1 MPDLGVRVSGDGSV
15 HWDDRSLYNQIPPEG
30 RGLAKIVIDCA
41 EHGCSLDEA
50 YHRTIDVI
58 AAGLGAFGPIGLV
71 AGGLLELVANWAP
84 PRATIDWSWEAQ
96 FGAYDPG
103 PQGSI
108 WGAGNEQLR
117 ATYDGLLQS
126 GKWPGSEAGVYAVLA
141 SQFSVFLNGWNAS
154 HEGPSG
160 DWTIT
165 NTNRST
171 GSDAWHQHQPAD
183 WSPMAV
189 AANWLAV
196 QGGAPSPTT
205 FHFAANAGAAVQPIS
220 GGVLGIV
227 SGGGGGSYTVNLGG
241 TTSTY
246 SGGKLVSQTGGSPT
260 STVLLVGAA
269 GLGLLALLKPALLRG
284 LLRF

>member
-1 MPDLGVRVSGDGSV
+1 MTDLGVRVSGDGSV
-15 HWDDRSLYNQIPPEG
+15 HWDDSVVYSQVPMQG
-30 RGLAKIVIDCA
+30 RAAAAVVVDCA
-41 EHGCSLDEA
+41 EHGCSLDDV
-50 YHRTIDVI
+50 YHRSLDAV
-58 AAGLGAFGPIGLV
+58 AAGLGALGPVGMV
-71 AGGLLELVANWAP
+71 AGGLVELVNHWAP

-141 SQFSVFLNGWNAS
+141 SQFAVFLNGWNAS
-154 HEGPSG
+154 HEGPPG

-171 GSDAWHQHQPAD
+171 GWDAWHQHQPAD

-189 AANWLAV
+189 TANWLAGQV
-196 QGGAPSPTT
+196 GAPSPTT
-205 FHFAANAGAAVQPIS
+205 FHFAANAGAEVHPIS
-220 GGVLGIV
+220 GGVLGTI
-227 SGGGGGSYTVNLGG
+227 SGGDGATARGPSQAPA
-241 TTSTY
+241 ST
-246 SGGKLVSQTGGSPT
+246 LVF
-260 STVLLVGAA
+260 VGAA